1 VDQRSKQRFE
11 KHEFNPEMLVLAR
24 ESRGMTQLELAFLLG
39 VEQGTL
45 SKAESGMIPVSD
57 EFVAKAAHAL
67 KYPPDFFF
75 QNERI
80 YGFGSSVF
88 YHRKRQGLPVKHLR
102 QLHAE
107 MNIRRFGIKRLLR
120 AATIEGVAKFQR
132 YHPEEYRGRVE
143 LIARAVRSAW
153 HIPPGPIRNLTETLE
168 NAGAVVIRCDFDT
181 RKADAI
187 SEWIEPNPPMFFVN
201 AHPDITGDRLRFSLA
216 HELGH
221 VVMHQYPVPDMEDQ
235 ADRFAAEFL
244 LPEKE
249 IAPQLTRLNLPKLA
263 VLKRH
268 WKVSMSCLIE
278 QAHRIGN
285 ISKSQRSRLIIQLR
299 TDTHSYRE
307 PIDTDIP
314 IEKPTLVDELI
325 QAHLNGLGYS
335 ISELSTL
342 MLQSE
347 QDFTEKYLPRPKIL
361 QFLP

>member
-1 VDQRSKQRFE
+1 
-11 KHEFNPEMLVLAR
+11 M
-24 ESRGMTQLELAFLLG
+24 
-39 VEQGTL
+39 
-45 SKAESGMIPVSD
+45 
-57 EFVAKAAHAL
+57 
-67 KYPPDFFF
+67 
-75 QNERI
+75 
-80 YGFGSSVF
+80 
-88 YHRKRQGLPVKHLR
+88 PVKHLR

-120 AATIEGVAKFQR
+120 AAVIESISKFQR
-132 YHPEEYRGRVE
+132 YHPEEYRGRIEV
-143 LIARAVRSAW
+143 IARAVRSAW
-153 HIPPGPIRNLTETLE
+153 QISPGPIKNLIETLE
-168 NAGAVVIRCDFDT
+168 NAGAVVIRCDFGT

-187 SEWIEPNPPMFFVN
+187 SEWIEPNPPIFFVN

-221 VVMHQYPVPDMEDQ
+221 VIMHQYPVPDMEDQ

-263 VLKRH
+263 ALKRQ

-278 QAHRIGN
+278 HAYRIGN

-299 TDTHSYRE
+299 ADTHSYRE

-314 IEKPTLVDELI
+314 IEKPTLLDEII
-325 QAHLNGLGYS
+325 QTHLHGLGYS
-335 ISELSTL
+335 VPQLSNL

-347 QDFTEKYLPRPKIL
+347 QEFTEKYLPRPKYSNSHL
-361 QFLP
+361 DNDC

>member
-1 VDQRSKQRFE
+1 M
-11 KHEFNPEMLVLAR
+11 HEFNPEMLVLAR
-24 ESRGMTQLELAFLLG
+24 ESRGHTQLELALLLG
-39 VEQGTL
+39 IEQGTL
-45 SKAESGMIPVSD
+45 SKVESGTIPISD
-57 EFVAKAAHAL
+57 QLIAKAAHVL
-67 KYPPDFFF
+67 KYPKNFFF

-88 YHRKRQGLPVKHLR
+88 YHRKRQGLPLKHLR

-107 MNIRRFGIKRLLR
+107 MNIRRFGIQRLLR
-120 AATIEGVAKFQR
+120 ATTVDTVSKFHR
-132 YHPEEYRGRVE
+132 YHPEEYRGKIEV
-143 LIARAVRSAW
+143 IARAVRSAW
-153 HIPPGPIRNLTETLE
+153 RISPGSLRNLTETLE
-168 NAGAVVIRCDFDT
+168 NAGAVVIRCDFGT

-187 SEWIEPNPPMFFVN
+187 SEWIEPNPPIFFVN

-263 VLKRH
+263 TLKRQ

-278 QAHRIGN
+278 QAYRIGN

-299 TDTHSYRE
+299 ADTHSYRE

-314 IEKPTLVDELI
+314 IEKPSLLDELI
-325 QAHLNGLGYS
+325 QTHLNGLGYTVQQ
-335 ISELSTL
+335 LSAL
-342 MLQSE
+342 MLESE
-347 QDFTEKYLPRPKIL
+347 EEFTAKYLPRPKVL
-361 QFLP
+361 HFSS